1 MYYSNELSQTNK
13 NISGRRKL
21 MLDKIVIVGNGIA
34 ALSAIKAIREVDE
47 DSEIH
52 LFGEE
57 AFYPYNRVRLSKGL
71 LSILQEDK
79 ILLQK
84 REWYDDNNVNL
95 YVGSKIVSIDTD
107 KKVVKLFDDGLIS
120 YTKLL
125 LAGGSSNNKPSIDGI
140 DKSSVYTLRT
150 LQDAWDI
157 MDGLKTCQ
165 TVLIIGGGVQGL
177 ETAWVLT
184 QMDIKVILANNSD
197 RLMRKQLD
205 DKSSKILENKVAEK
219 GVKILFN
226 ANVSE
231 ILGSDKVE
239 GFKLSSGE
247 TYECDAVIYSIGTSP
262 NIDLLKGAPIN
273 TNRGVI
279 VNGRMETNVE
289 GIYAAG
295 DIAEY
300 NGNIFGL
307 WNIAIEQGKV
317 AGYNIA
323 GKDTKYKYVPPVT
336 TLNAFNL
343 SLFSMGIVDE
353 SKVTDTLVEENMEEN
368 TYKKILIKDKYVKGA
383 IVIGNIRLSPALKS
397 AIEKKTSLEGIDY
410 KNMPIDDLIQ
420 VLKTK

>member
-1 MYYSNELSQTNK
+1 
-13 NISGRRKL
+13 
-21 MLDKIVIVGNGIA
+21 MLDKVIIIGNGIA
-34 ALSAIKAIREVDE
+34 ALSAIKAIREIDK

-57 AFYPYNRVRLSKGL
+57 VFYPYSRIRLSKGL

-95 YVGSKIVSIDTD
+95 YIGSKIISIDTD
-107 KKVVKLFDDGLIS
+107 KRVVKLFDDGLIS

-125 LAGGSSNNKPSIDGI
+125 LAGGSSNNKPSISGI
-140 DKSSVYTLRT
+140 EKSGIYTLRT

-157 MDGLKTCQ
+157 MDGVKNSETA
-165 TVLIIGGGVQGL
+165 LIIGGGVQGL
-177 ETAWVLT
+177 ETAWALA
-184 QMDIKVILANNSD
+184 QMDKNVIIAQISD
-197 RLMRKQLD
+197 RLMSKQLD
-205 DKSSKILENKVAEK
+205 EKSSEILKNKVIEK

-231 ILGSDKVE
+231 IIGNDRVE

-247 TYECDAVIYSIGTSP
+247 RYECNTVIYSIGTRP
-262 NIDLLKGAPIN
+262 NIGFLKDTPID
-273 TNRGVI
+273 TDRGVI
-279 VNGRMETNVE
+279 VNNRMETNVE
-289 GIYAAG
+289 GIFAAG
-295 DIAEY
+295 DIAQY

-323 GKDTKYKYVPPVT
+323 GKDVKYKYVPPVT
-336 TLNAFNL
+336 TLSAFDL

-353 SKVTDTLVEENMEEN
+353 SQVTDAIVEGDVEEN
-368 TYKKILIKDKYVKGA
+368 TYKKILIKDNYIKGA
-383 IVIGNIRLSPALKS
+383 IVIGNTRLSPVLKS
-397 AIEKKTSLEGIDY
+397 AIEKKTCLEGIDY

-420 VLKTK
+420 LLKTK